1 MPRVSSTLQFVAW
14 KRQKFINICQ
24 HLSTFPTVY
33 SIFIQFSS
41 IFTFFP
47 SFPSVSM
54 VLLVYPTMFC
64 FLIRGSVP
72 RSDSSWWWHLC
83 GAGAGAVFF
92 FTQFSCLFNVNI
104 KFSKCLECLE
114 TFQVGHILRILM
126 YTGHIIHHNTS

>member
-14 KRQKFINICQ
+14 KCQKFINICQ

-33 SIFIQFSS
+33 PIVIQFSS

-64 FLIRGSVP
+64 FLIRGSVF
-72 RSDSSWWWHLC
+72 RSNSSWWWHLC
-83 GAGAGAVFF
+83 GASAGAGFF
-92 FTQFSCLFNVNI
+92 FTRFSCLFNVKI
-104 KFSKCLECLE
+104 RCSKCLECLE
-114 TFQVGHILRILM
+114 TFQAGHILI
-126 YTGHIIHHNTS
+126 YTAYTDVYWLYNTS